1 MPILRYAAL
10 LAAALPLAAAAAQ
23 DPPAP
28 GEDPAAFA
36 DSLEA
41 CEPAVLKIPHPLV
54 RPFIITHTVQGVQDG
69 RCRYEQ
75 TMPSDLTMECAFSEE
90 GRKAMAGEIRKLAGD
105 THLHGSTKG
114 PQPVWAKEC
123 EIVTADGKRT
133 PFGR

>member
-1 MPILRYAAL
+1 MPILPQTIL
-10 LAAALPLAAAAAQ
+10 LVLTLPLAAAASQ

-28 GEDPAAFA
+28 GQDPAAFA
-36 DSLEA
+36 DSLQA
-41 CEPAVLKIPHPLV
+41 CEPAVLRIPHPLV
-54 RPFIITHTVQGVQDG
+54 RPFITTHTVQGLQDE

-75 TMPSDLTMECAFSEE
+75 TMPSDMTMECAFTEE
-90 GRKAMAGEIRKLAGD
+90 GRKAMAEEIRKLAGD